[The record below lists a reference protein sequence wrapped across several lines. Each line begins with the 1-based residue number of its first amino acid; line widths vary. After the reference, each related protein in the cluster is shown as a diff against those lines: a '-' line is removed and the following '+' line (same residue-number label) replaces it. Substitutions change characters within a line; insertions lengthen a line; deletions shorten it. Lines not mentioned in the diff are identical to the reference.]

1 MSVKEYAGRSR
12 ERVDPR
18 VRRTRELIMR
28 SFNELVAEK
37 GHAGL
42 TVSEIAGRATIN
54 RATFYAHFADQ
65 YELFD
70 QVVSEAFREELRRKL
85 PVPSVFGEEN
95 LEALIR
101 AACDYLAGLNTACSR
116 TDRQFRPLIE
126 ARVQGELYEL
136 LLGWIQASPVDSPST
151 NPEITASVVSW
162 AIFGTGL
169 RWSRGEQSGTVE
181 TFVDQA
187 LSAIIGSLEP
197 DMFSAPY
204 RSGHAKGARPG
215 NQ

>member
-1 MSVKEYAGRSR
+1 MSVKEQSGRSR

-18 VRRTRELIMR
+18 VKRTRELIVR
-28 SFNELVAEK
+28 AFNKLVAEK
-37 GHAGL
+37 GHTGL

-70 QVVSEAFREELRRKL
+70 HVVSEAFREELRRKL
-85 PVPSVFGEEN
+85 PAPSVFGEEN

-126 ARVQGELYEL
+126 ARVQSELYEL
-136 LLGWIQASPVDSPST
+136 LLGWIQASPANGRSAEA
-151 NPEITASVVSW
+151 EITATVVSW
-162 AIFGTGL
+162 AIFGAGL
-169 RWSRGEQSGTVE
+169 RWSQGGEPGTVE
-181 TFVDQA
+181 EYADQA
-187 LSAIIGSLEP
+187 LSAIAGGLGS
-197 DMFSAPY
+197 
-204 RSGHAKGARPG
+204 
-215 NQ
+215 

>member
-1 MSVKEYAGRSR
+1 MSVKEYSGRSK

-18 VRRTRELIMR
+18 VRRTRELIVR

-42 TVSEIAGRATIN
+42 TVSEITSRATIN

-70 QVVSEAFREELRRKL
+70 HVVSEAFREELRRKL

-126 ARVQGELYEL
+126 ARVQGELYEHL
-136 LLGWIQASPVDSPST
+136 LEWIEASPLTGNQPVA
-151 NPEITASVVSW
+151 PEVTASVVSW
-162 AIFGTGL
+162 AIFGVGL
-169 RWSRGEQSGTVE
+169 QWSRNGATHSVGEAA
-181 TFVDQA
+181 DQA
-187 LSAIIGSLEP
+187 LSMIVEGL
-197 DMFSAPY
+197 
-204 RSGHAKGARPG
+204 
-215 NQ
+215 QL